1 MSTAAFMNASTPRL
15 DRRPAIWPVLVAYVA
30 AFLIVLV
37 ATAVLVLGVAAVRT
51 RGAGIDELTEA
62 AVHFALSAPG
72 ILSAASLSGA
82 TFLGVAIVT
91 AALLGKDVVT
101 QLRVGPSR
109 ATPLGLVAAALGTSA
124 LSFAA
129 GATSDLVGLRQAGGT
144 MEEIAS
150 SLSHARPLVFVLA
163 IVLLGVGPGI
173 AEETFFRGLMQ
184 TRFTARL
191 GRWPGIVL
199 TALLF
204 GLIHLDRVQSPLA
217 FLLGL
222 YLGWTAERLG
232 GIRPSML
239 AHAVNNALF
248 VSAACLSDGSG
259 HATER
264 REDVIAI
271 GAGLAVLAAATV
283 LLRSRLSVHEPEVA
297 G

>member
-1 MSTAAFMNASTPRL
+1 MGNSDFMNASTSRL
-15 DRRPAIWPVLVAYVA
+15 DHRPTLWPVLAAYVA

-37 ATAVLVLGVAAVRT
+37 ATAVLVLGVAVTRT
-51 RGAGIDELTEA
+51 HGAGIEALTDA

-72 ILSAASLSGA
+72 ILSAASVSGG

-91 AALLGKDVVT
+91 AALLGKDVAA

-109 ATPLGLVAAALGTSA
+109 ATPLGLVAAVVGTSA

-129 GATSDLVGLRQAGGT
+129 GAASDLLGFRQSGGT

-163 IVLLGVGPGI
+163 VLLLGVGPGV
-173 AEETFFRGLMQ
+173 AEETFFRGLVQ

-222 YLGWTAERLG
+222 YLGWTVERLG

-248 VSAACLSDGSG
+248 VAAACLSDGSEQKNG
-259 HATER
+259 P
-264 REDVIAI
+264 REDALAI
-271 GAGLAVLAAATV
+271 GAGLLVLSLATA
-283 LLRSRLSVHEPEVA
+283 LLRSRLSVRPAATDV
-297 G
+297 